1 MTMDHHAACFR
12 ALERL
17 GARAESGVV
26 LLGPKSDVLYVDG
39 TARRAIGASASSDP
53 CVAEPTE
60 YAALRDALRDG
71 ANGWNETR
79 WLVPATQQP
88 VRTCWYVESETNDS
102 MESKSVSVVFV
113 ETEETLKRAAER
125 VRTMA
130 RGREVHRLAR
140 RLAHDV
146 STPLNALHLEL
157 VVLERL
163 VGGGDSAVA
172 ESRDELLQII
182 RTMSEKIRRID
193 GLAREFVAAVAP
205 TVTPSAPA
213 DLGDSLRRAVAE
225 LAPVQ
230 RCEGIECE
238 LEGDES
244 IFMTELRGD
253 SLAQG
258 LVNLQLAA
266 IETMVKPR
274 LRIEL
279 RVEGDKARVVFSATS
294 SESRSDSDDVNA
306 MSRKRAQIR
315 SAIAL
320 EDIEENGG
328 RMIGVIETPLAV
340 TYEIEYTRSKALAAT
355 S

>member
-1 MTMDHHAACFR
+1 MGHHAACFR

-17 GARAESGVV
+17 GERAESGVV
-26 LLGPKSDVLYVDG
+26 FLGPESDVLYVDE
-39 TARRAIGASASSDP
+39 TARRAMGVSASLDSR
-53 CVAEPTE
+53 AAANHE
-60 YAALRDALRDG
+60 YAALREALREG
-71 ANGWNETR
+71 SSGWNETR
-79 WLVPATQQP
+79 WLVPATQRP
-88 VRTCWYVESETNDS
+88 VRTCWYVEAECNDAK
-102 MESKSVSVVFV
+102 ESNGVSVVFV
-113 ETEETLKRAAER
+113 ETEETLNRAAER

-163 VGGGDSAVA
+163 VSDGDSAVG

-182 RTMSEKIRRID
+182 RTMSEQVRRID

-205 TVTPSAPA
+205 AARPSAPA
-213 DLGDSLRRAVAE
+213 DLGDCLRRAVAE
-225 LAPVQ
+225 LAPVH

-238 LEGDES
+238 LTGADS

-266 IETMVKPR
+266 IETMVKPH

-279 RVEGDKARVVFSATS
+279 RIEGDNARVVFSATAS
-294 SESRSDSDDVNA
+294 QSRSDSDDVHA
-306 MSRKRAQIR
+306 ISRKRAQIR

-340 TYEIEYTRSKALAAT
+340 TYEIEYTRSNGRVAT